1 MNENLKDAIESYVE
15 LLEKLARRKNLTTE
29 QAVKELVTIGAMMT
43 KERTF
48 MYEINNE
55 INPKKD

>member
-15 LLEKLARRKNLTTE
+15 LLENLSRRKNLTTE

-55 INPKKD
+55 INPKND